1 MTPQEIIAKTKLR
14 YSRLSTPVLA
24 DVRLFPARVPVY
36 PYDWEHPQ
44 KQDGFKVVCYFTNGR
59 QIDFVEGT
67 LSELG
72 KYIDAYMETDSVQ
85 FADRYIG
92 G

>member
-1 MTPQEIIAKTKLR
+1 MTAQDIIAKTKLR
-14 YSRLSTPVLA
+14 YSKLSSPVLA
-24 DVRLFPARVPVY
+24 DVRLCPAPVPVH
-36 PYDWEHPQ
+36 PYDWEYPQ
-44 KQDGFKVVCYFTNGR
+44 KQDGFKVICYFTNGR

-67 LSELG
+67 LPELS
-72 KYIDAYMETDSVQ
+72 KYIDQYMETDAVQ